1 MYTHTYTERERDTYT
16 TVTKKNQVIY
26 EEQFSVKLIGFHDV
40 TLGIMFT
47 TDRWQK
53 LIEANLES
61 STVWISILM
70 SDWKKERKR
79 ENMCMD
85 VLTIKNEERRR
96 KSNTAQ
102 KYTKENSSREN
113 NSK

>member
-1 MYTHTYTERERDTYT
+1 MVHIIHDSNE
-16 TVTKKNQVIY
+16 KNQVIC

-61 STVWISILM
+61 STVWLRILM
-70 SDWKKERKR
+70 SAWERAKVG
-79 ENMCMD
+79 ECVCGCVNY
-85 VLTIKNEERRR
+85 KEERE
-96 KSNTAQ
+96 
-102 KYTKENSSREN
+102 KE
-113 NSK
+113 KKK